1 MENSLIDAG
10 PLIALF
16 NRRDSYHQSIV
27 NFLKEYHAVFWTTWP
42 VLTEASHMLDFSLK
56 AQMNLLEWVNRGGV
70 QIVPLTE
77 KHLNKIISYS
87 AKFADVP
94 MNLADASLMVASEI
108 IQTNKIVSIDSD
120 FYIYRDF
127 RNQYLTNVFLN
138 S

>member
-16 NRRDSYHQSIV
+16 NKRDRYHLPIL
-27 NFLKEYHAVFWTTWP
+27 NFLKEYNSIFWTTWP

-56 AQMNLLEWVNRGGV
+56 AQMNLLEWVNRGGI

-77 KHLNKIISYS
+77 KHLNSIISYS
-87 AKFADVP
+87 EKFADVP
-94 MNLADASLMVASEI
+94 MDLADASLMVASEI

-120 FYIYRDF
+120 FYIYRNF

>member
-16 NRRDSYHQSIV
+16 NKRDRYHLPILH
-27 NFLKEYHAVFWTTWP
+27 FLKGYNAIFWTTWP

-56 AQMNLLEWVNRGGV
+56 AQLNLLEWVNRGGV
-70 QIVPLTE
+70 QLVPLADN
-77 KHLNKIISYS
+77 HINSIISYTE
-87 AKFADVP
+87 KFSDVP
-94 MNLADASLMVASEI
+94 MNLADTSLMVASEI

-120 FYIYRDF
+120 FYMYKNF
-127 RNQYLTNVFLN
+127 RNQYLVNVFLN